1 MAVETALRDGTPAVV
16 WPLLPGDRE
25 VLRAVWDRMSPES
38 RFRRFFVDL
47 PELGEDL
54 LHLLVDT
61 VDGVDHV
68 AFVLI
73 ALPVDGP
80 EEVAG
85 IGRVVRDPDRPC
97 VADIG
102 VGVPDQWQGRGVATA
117 LLAELVAGRPAG
129 IHRLATHVIADNA
142 ASMAMLA
149 RLGELVVTGADGSVQ
164 DVEID
169 LRKQRAH
176 AAA

>member
-25 VLRAVWDRMSPES
+25 VLRAVWSRMSPES
-38 RFRRFFVDL
+38 RFRRFFIDL

-68 AFVLI
+68 ALVLI
-73 ALPVDGP
+73 ALPADGT

-85 IGRVVRDPDRPC
+85 IGRVVRDPDRPG
-97 VADIG
+97 VADVA
-102 VGVPDQWQGRGVATA
+102 VGVPDEWQGRGVATA
-117 LLAELVAGRPAG
+117 LLAELVSRRPAG
-129 IHRLATHVIADNA
+129 VHRLATHVVAGNA

-149 RLGELVVTGADGSVQ
+149 RLGELVVTGVDHGVN

-169 LRKQRAH
+169 LREQCARV
-176 AAA
+176 AA